1 MSTVAMAGTAMA
13 ANQRSLAALVC
24 RRGSATIV

>member
-24 RRGSATIV
+24 HCGSATIA